1 MSGTFLLAASFW
13 ESLDLAGLWRDNGLA
28 AWLGLACALA
38 AWGLAAG
45 WLLAAGLG
53 RLARRWE
60 PPALAAVQRKPPG
73 IWPGR

>member
-28 AWLGLACALA
+28 AWLGLALALLL
-38 AWGLAAG
+38 GLAAG

-53 RLARRWE
+53 RLARRSGSRR
-60 PPALAAVQRKPPG
+60 P
-73 IWPGR
+73 